1 MGAAVFYVLAAVMV
15 ASAVMTITRRS
26 AVHSAVFLVLSFLC
40 LAGIFVILE
49 AEFLAAVQV
58 LVYAGGIMVLFL
70 FVVMLVNLDRSDG
83 PSRTWQAALGSLLVV
98 GLVLLLMSTVG
109 VPTLSPTLGCRQP
122 QSNLVSRS
130 LPREEFRVWK
140 LRVMMHAVYDGIE
153 LDRSAPLLY
162 ASLMVDIY
170 AQAVAFETLPRVLEC
185 QMDWLALLDSFL

>member
-70 FVVMLVNLDRSDG
+70 FVVMLVDLDRSDG

-98 GLVLLLMSTVG
+98 GLVLLLMSTVVDWRPPS
-109 VPTLSPTLGCRQP
+109 VPEAPAFRAGGG
-122 QSNLVSRS
+122 NLQ
-130 LPREEFRVWK
+130 
-140 LRVMMHAVYDGIE
+140 AVGM
-153 LDRSAPLLY
+153 LLY
-162 ASLMVDIY
+162 QDYLLPFEVASLLLLVAMVG
-170 AQAVAFETLPRVLEC
+170 AVI
-185 QMDWLALLDSFL
+185 LALRRE